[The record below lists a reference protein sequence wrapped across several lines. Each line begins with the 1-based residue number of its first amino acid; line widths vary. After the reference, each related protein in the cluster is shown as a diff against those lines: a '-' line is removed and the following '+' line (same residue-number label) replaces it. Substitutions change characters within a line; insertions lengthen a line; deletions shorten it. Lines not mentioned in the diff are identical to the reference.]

1 LENNLENNK
10 IQEITEKIIEQIA
23 LSVGEEPENIKSDIM
38 MHELGVDSLA
48 LVELFVFIE
57 KEFKIQLMESGIS
70 QEDIMQIDSL
80 AKSIYK
86 VINK

>member
-1 LENNLENNK
+1 MK
-10 IQEITEKIIEQIA
+10 INEIKEKLIGQIA
-23 LSVGEEPENIKSDIM
+23 LTIGEKPADIDSKIM
-38 MHELGVDSLA
+38 MHELGMDSLG

-57 KEFKIQLMESGIS
+57 KEFNIQLMESGIS

-86 VINK
+86 VLYK

>member
-1 LENNLENNK
+1 MENITIIK
-10 IQEITEKIIEQIA
+10 IKDKLIEQIA
-23 LSVGEEPENIKSDIM
+23 LSIGDEPSNINSDM
-38 MHELGVDSLA
+38 KMHELGMDSLG

-80 AKSIYK
+80 AESIHK
-86 VINK
+86 AFNK

>member
-1 LENNLENNK
+1 MENNLENNK

>member
-1 LENNLENNK
+1 MENNK
-10 IQEITEKIIEQIA
+10 IQEITEKLTEQIA
-23 LSVGEEPENIKSDIM
+23 LSVGEEPENIKSDMM